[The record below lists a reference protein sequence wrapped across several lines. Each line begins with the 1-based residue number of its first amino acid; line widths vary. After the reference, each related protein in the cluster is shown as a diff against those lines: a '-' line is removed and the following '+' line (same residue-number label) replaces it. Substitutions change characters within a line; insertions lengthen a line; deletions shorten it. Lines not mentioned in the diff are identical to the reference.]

1 MPQVA
6 VIYHSGMGHTAKMAE
21 AVAAGAASVPG
32 TDVRLLAIVG
42 SDITEG
48 RYSNDEIFATLDASD
63 AIIFGSPTYMGM
75 VSGQFKCFADATSGR
90 WFASAWVNKL
100 AAGFTVSGTPSGDK
114 LSTLK
119 YMQVL
124 ASQLGMLWIGID
136 IIGYMDPQGRN
147 RLGSYGGAMGQAGQE
162 PPEEAPNEADKATG
176 AYLGQRVAEW
186 AAKIAK

>member
-32 TDVRLLAIVG
+32 TDVKLLAIAG

-48 RYSNDEIFATLDASD
+48 RYSNDEIFAALDASD
-63 AIIFGSPTYMGM
+63 AIIFGSPTYMGT
-75 VSGQFKCFADATSGR
+75 VSGPFKCFADATSSR
-90 WFASAWVNKL
+90 WFSSAWANKL
-100 AAGFTVSGTPSGDK
+100 AAGFTVSGSPSGDK
-114 LSTLK
+114 LSTLQ
-119 YMQVL
+119 YLQL
-124 ASQLGMLWIGID
+124 FASQLGMLWIGID
-136 IIGYMDPQGRN
+136 IIRYTDSQDRN
-147 RLGSYGGAMGQAGQE
+147 QLGSYVGVMGQAAQE

-186 AAKIAK
+186 AAKVAK